1 MSETSYRKIAIDGL
15 WHNNVTLVQILGLC
29 PTLAVT
35 TNLINGL
42 GMGLA
47 TTMVLVCS
55 NIIISA
61 IRNFV
66 RADIRIPVF
75 VLVISSLVTIIDL
88 AMNAYLTELH
98 KVLGIFIPLIVV
110 NCMIIGRAEAFA
122 SRNNVLHSLV
132 DGLTMGIGFTV
143 ALVLLG
149 AMREMIGFGTL
160 FSQAHLMF
168 GEGAR
173 GLTVHL
179 FEDYPNMLLAILP
192 PGAFLGLGLLIA
204 AKNVISARLEQRA
217 AAPKPA
223 VETDNAQTAS

>member
-1 MSETSYRKIAIDGL
+1 MSDTGFRKIVLDGL
-15 WHNNVTLVQILGLC
+15 WNNNVALVQILGLC

-35 TNLINGL
+35 SNLINGL

-47 TTMVLVCS
+47 TMLVLIGS
-55 NIIISA
+55 NLIISS

-66 RADIRIPVF
+66 RADVRIPVF

-88 AMNAYLTELH
+88 AMNAYMTELH
-98 KVLGIFIPLIVV
+98 RVLGIFIPLIVV

-122 SRNNVLHSLV
+122 SRNNVIHSLV
-132 DGLTMGIGFTV
+132 DAVAMGIGFTM

-149 AMREMIGFGTL
+149 AMRELIGFGTL

-173 GLTVHL
+173 DLAINV
-179 FEDYPNMLLAILP
+179 FDNYPNMLLAILP

-204 AKNVISARLEQRA
+204 GKNYLAVRA
-217 AAPKPA
+217 EKRASRAVAIETSEAQAAG
-223 VETDNAQTAS
+223 

>member
-1 MSETSYRKIAIDGL
+1 MSDTGFRKIVLDGL
-15 WHNNVTLVQILGLC
+15 WNNNVALVQILGLC

-35 TNLINGL
+35 SNLINGL

-47 TTMVLVCS
+47 TTLVLIGS
-55 NIIISA
+55 NLIISS

-66 RADIRIPVF
+66 RADVRIPVF

-88 AMNAYLTELH
+88 AMNAYMTELH
-98 KVLGIFIPLIVV
+98 HVLGIFIPLIVV

-122 SRNNVLHSLV
+122 SRNNVIHSLADAV
-132 DGLTMGIGFTV
+132 AMGIGFTM

-149 AMREMIGFGTL
+149 GMRELIGFGTL

-173 GLTVHL
+173 DLAINV
-179 FEDYPNMLLAILP
+179 FDNYPNMLLAILP

-204 AKNVISARLEQRA
+204 GKNYLAVRA
-217 AAPKPA
+217 EKRATRAVAIETSDAQAAG
-223 VETDNAQTAS
+223 

>member
-1 MSETSYRKIAIDGL
+1 MSDTSYRKIAIDGL

-42 GMGLA
+42 GMGVA
-47 TTMVLVCS
+47 TTLVLVCS
-55 NIIISA
+55 NMIISA
-61 IRNFV
+61 IRNIV

-143 ALVLLG
+143 ALMLLG

-173 GLTVHL
+173 GMTITL
-179 FEDYPNMLLAILP
+179 FDHYPNMLVAILP

-217 AAPKPA
+217 AAA
-223 VETDNAQTAS
+223 ARAETASAPAAS